1 MTKTVSQNLTG
12 ISETLLIPLYARAL
26 ESQRPDAMLKDDK
39 AVELVERINYDFSR
53 ARVQAHDEVA
63 IIMRM
68 REFDR
73 FARDFLARN
82 PDAVVVHIGC
92 GLDTRF
98 ERVDNGRL
106 EWYDLDLPHVIK
118 LRRELMGEETTG
130 RYHLLGVSVFEDD
143 WLEAVSIHRQRPFL
157 FLAEGVLPYFEE
169 AQVKSLFLKLRDQFP
184 GAEFVFDGMAPFV
197 IWADNLQLKHS
208 KMDAR
213 LHWGLKSGKDIEA
226 WDDAFTM
233 LDEWYYFDHPE
244 PRLGAYQWIRY
255 FPAVA
260 KSSGIFHYRLG
271 KSK

>member
-1 MTKTVSQNLTG
+1 MPETALANLDG
-12 ISETLLIPLYARAL
+12 VSETLLITLYTRAK

-39 AVELVERINYDFSR
+39 AVEMVKRINYDFSR
-53 ARVQAHDEVA
+53 ARVQTHDEVA

-73 FARDFLARN
+73 FTREFLVRN
-82 PDAVVVHIGC
+82 PDAVIVHIGC

-98 ERVDNGRL
+98 ERVDNGRV

-118 LRRELMGEETTG
+118 LRRELMGDETG
-130 RYHLLGVSVFEDD
+130 RYHLLGSSAFEDD
-143 WLEAVSIHRQRPFL
+143 WLETVSIHRRHPVL

-169 AQVKSLFLKLRDQFP
+169 AQVISLFFKLRDRFP
-184 GAEFVFDGMAPFV
+184 GAEFVFDGMSPFV

-208 KMDAR
+208 KMEAR
-213 LHWGLKSGKDIEA
+213 LHWGLKSGREIET
-226 WDDAFTM
+226 WDDGFRM
-233 LDEWYYFDHPE
+233 LGEWYYFDHPE
-244 PRLGAYQWIRY
+244 PRLKAYQWIRH

-271 KSK
+271 TSK